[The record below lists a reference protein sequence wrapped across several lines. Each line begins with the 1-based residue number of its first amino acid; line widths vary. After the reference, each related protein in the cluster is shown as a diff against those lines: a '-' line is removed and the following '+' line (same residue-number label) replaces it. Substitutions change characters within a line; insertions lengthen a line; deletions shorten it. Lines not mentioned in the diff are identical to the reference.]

1 MVLYG
6 EIRHHLRRILLEVR
20 SGEVSDTPSSVKA
33 ACQMLIILGIDSR
46 ALYEEEFERRFLAQ
60 SAEFYKVYNSLIF
73 QTVHIV
79 NKIVS
84 FLNQSEGQKYLGE
97 NSSSVYVKKVE
108 TLINVESEKAEQ
120 YLDESTVH
128 RIVALLE
135 KELIQKHMKTIVEV
149 VCYNC

>member
-1 MVLYG
+1 MVRYG
-6 EIRHHLRRILLEVR
+6 EIRDHLRRILLEVR
-20 SGEVSDTPSSVKA
+20 SGKVADTPSSVKA

-108 TLINVESEKAEQ
+108 TLINEESKSAEQ

-149 VCYNC
+149 VCNNC

>member
-1 MVLYG
+1 MVRYG
-6 EIRHHLRRILLEVR
+6 EIRDNLRRILLEVR
-20 SGEVSDTPSSVKA
+20 SGKVADTPSSVKA

-108 TLINVESEKAEQ
+108 TLINEESKSAEQ

-149 VCYNC
+149 VCNNC

>member
-149 VCYNC
+149 VCNSC

>member
-1 MVLYG
+1 M
-6 EIRHHLRRILLEVR
+6 EVR
-20 SGEVSDTPSSVKA
+20 SGEVADTPSSVKA

-108 TLINVESEKAEQ
+108 TLINEESKSAEQ

-149 VCYNC
+149 VCNNC

>member
-73 QTVHIV
+73 QSVHIV

-108 TLINVESEKAEQ
+108 TLINEESKRAEQ

-149 VCYNC
+149 VCNNC

>member
-1 MVLYG
+1 M
-6 EIRHHLRRILLEVR
+6 EVR
-20 SGEVSDTPSSVKA
+20 SGKVADTPSSVKA

-108 TLINVESEKAEQ
+108 TLINEESKSAEQ

-149 VCYNC
+149 VCNNC

>member
-1 MVLYG
+1 MVRYG
-6 EIRHHLRRILLEVR
+6 EIRDNLRRILLEVR
-20 SGEVSDTPSSVKA
+20 SGKVADAPSSVKA

-108 TLINVESEKAEQ
+108 TLINEESKSAEQ

-149 VCYNC
+149 VCNNC

>member
-1 MVLYG
+1 M
-6 EIRHHLRRILLEVR
+6 EVR

-73 QTVHIV
+73 QSVHIV